1 MNINKYDVAVIDYN
15 TGNIDSVIKAIKYFN
30 KSVILTNNQKDIDNS
45 KRIILP
51 GQGSFQFG
59 MQQLEELNL
68 IDLIKKKALIDKI
81 PTLGICL
88 GMQLFAD
95 LGYEKEKTAGLGF
108 IKGEIKKISTSLK
121 LPHIGWNEVSFEQKN
136 DLFDDLDNDKDFYF
150 VHSYYFDCS
159 RSENILAKTNYDFKF
174 PSIVRDNNIVGFQF
188 HPEKSLKNGF
198 KLLNNFLQI

>member
-59 MQQLEELNL
+59 MQQLEKLNL

-136 DLFDDLDNDKDFYF
+136 DLFDDLENDKDFYF

-159 RSENILAKTNYDFKF
+159 KSKNILAKTSYDFKF
-174 PSIVRDNNIVGFQF
+174 PSIIRDNNIVGFQF

-198 KLLNNFLQI
+198 KLLNNFLKI

>member
-15 TGNIDSVIKAIKYFN
+15 TGNIDQVIKAIKYFN

>member
-59 MQQLEELNL
+59 MQQLEKLNL

-136 DLFDDLDNDKDFYF
+136 DLFDDLENDKDFYF
-150 VHSYYFDCS
+150 VHSYYFDCLNS
-159 RSENILAKTNYDFKF
+159 KNVLALTNYGINF
-174 PSIVRDNNIVGFQF
+174 PSIVCKENVYGVQF
-188 HPEKSLKNGF
+188 HPEKSSKQG
-198 KLLNNFLQI
+198 LNLIKNFLSL